1 MKNRRLVFSSLLVV
15 LALVAVACGDDDAV
29 TTTTAAPATTTTV
42 APTTAATT
50 TLPPEPEVQFDL
62 GVTAAPCADAVNE
75 GNGCIY
81 LGIITDLS
89 GPFAALGRPLT
100 DAQVDFWGVVNAA
113 GGIDGWDVVITQEN
127 TIDGQYQGPATVEG
141 AADLAA
147 RVLGLAQS
155 LGTPQTQAAIDA
167 VFDDQDM
174 VVVPATWWSGW
185 AFDDLDR
192 GLVMEAGSSYCFD
205 AMNGLAFLTSPN
217 ALDSTAFPWA
227 VVYFQG
233 DYGGDY
239 LSGAKI
245 AAAALGMS
253 DPIEIAQAPDVV
265 GGDAAAAATVAQ
277 LVAAEPMVV
286 LFATGP
292 TEMAKI
298 AGGLAV
304 AFGATP
310 EKLPVLL
317 GAGPTWNVA
326 LKGSAVMPYLTQAY
340 FNTSPWAGWDTETPG
355 HAAMRAA
362 AEASD
367 RDPANAYIAGW
378 AFQYTWLTLL
388 TEAIASGDLTR
399 ANVRALAADLEGIDF
414 QGMVGDAPGSYAGE
428 PADFAARG
436 TIISKASVDTSDGLN
451 PITPFFTSPIAAG
464 FPYEGACFT
473 G

>member
-1 MKNRRLVFSSLLVV
+1 MKHRWLGISSLLVV

-29 TTTTAAPATTTTV
+29 TTTTTAATTTTV
-42 APTTAATT
+42 APTTVATT
-50 TLPPEPEVQFDL
+50 TLPPEPEMAFDI
-62 GVTAAPCADAVNE
+62 GVTPAPCPDATNE

-100 DAQVDFWGVVNAA
+100 DAQGDFWGTVNEA

-141 AADLAA
+141 ATELAD

-155 LGTPQTQAAIDA
+155 LGTAQTQAALAA
-167 VFDDQDM
+167 VYDPQDM
-174 VVVPATWWSGW
+174 VVTPATWWSGW
-185 AFDDLDR
+185 AFDETDA
-192 GLVMEAGSSYCFD
+192 GLVMEAGASYCFD
-205 AMNGLAFLTSPN
+205 AMNGMVFLASENVLN
-217 ALDSTAFPWA
+217 STDFPWA
-227 VVYFQG
+227 VVYFPG

-239 LSGAKI
+239 LSGARI
-245 AAAALGMS
+245 AAAAMGMP
-253 DPIEIAQAPDVV
+253 DPIEIPQTPDVI
-265 GGDAAAAATVAQ
+265 GGDAAAQATVAQ
-277 LVAAEPMVV
+277 LVAAEPRAV

-340 FNTSPWAGWDTETPG
+340 FNTSPWAGWDADTEG
-355 HAAMRAA
+355 HTAMRAA
-362 AEASD
+362 AEAND
-367 RDPANAYIAGW
+367 RDPTNAYVAGW
-378 AFQYTWLTLL
+378 AFQYTWYTLL
-388 TEAIASGDLTR
+388 TQAIASGDLTR
-399 ANVRALAADLEGIDF
+399 ANVRALADDLEGIDF
-414 QGMVGDAPGSYAGE
+414 HGMVGTTEGSYAGT
-428 PADFAARG
+428 PAEFASRG
-436 TIISKASVDTSDGLN
+436 SIISRASLDTSDGLA
-451 PITPFFTSPIAAG
+451 PLTDFFVGPIAAG
-464 FPYEGACFT
+464 FPFAGPCFT